1 MKPLGTHGRCCC
13 GGIGRR
19 CKYFGTNARR
29 PWNGVLFGPRCRV
42 LKYKI
47 VRDGTTDAL
56 GGTAFYGLNSNPKYH
71 PHVRKCPT
79 YRQEDAWLN
88 RANRKRD
95 GAYCA
100 RGVPLVNLC

>member
-1 MKPLGTHGRCCC
+1 EHYTPTQGDARDAVIGATKPREGHGCIKLTPC
-13 GGIGRR
+13 GCRLAKFCQNR
-19 CKYFGTNARR
+19 ANET
-29 PWNGVLFGPRCRV
+29 PRH
-42 LKYKI
+42 
-47 VRDGTTDAL
+47 TTDAL

-100 RGVPLVNLC
+100 RG